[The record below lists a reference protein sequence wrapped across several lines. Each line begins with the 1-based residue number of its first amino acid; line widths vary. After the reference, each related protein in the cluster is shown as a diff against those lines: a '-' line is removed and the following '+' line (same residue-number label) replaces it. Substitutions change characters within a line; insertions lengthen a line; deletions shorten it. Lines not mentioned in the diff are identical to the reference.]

1 MQEKNNAVC
10 SICNR
15 PYYKCLSCKDIMNL
29 SPWKLHTD
37 TSEHYKV
44 FQILRGYSTK
54 VYSKDEAKSKLQ
66 MVDLSDFNDL
76 RDNIKNVINEIIK
89 ENKKIEEEPIV
100 EVESVNLSNKLNIS
114 ENNLNDVYDKN
125 INDNS
130 VIEKSKSIRKRK
142 SSEISEIVET
152 E

>member
-1 MQEKNNAVC
+1 MTEKINATC
-10 SICNR
+10 SICGKG
-15 PYYKCLSCKDIMNL
+15 YYKCLSCKDIMNL